1 LNKTAT
7 SGRGFPKKNTLGV
20 DMPSRDE
27 ILESLGYPLDRVP
40 LPGATYKTVLVEGLV
55 AYVSGCLPNDGG
67 RNLVSAGKV
76 PSVVSLEDAKKAAAL
91 CAANILRLVRQKTG
105 SLDRIS
111 RILKLVGFVNSDVTF
126 TDQSQVVNGASQLM
140 IDVLGEAGWH
150 ARSAVGV
157 AQLPLGASVEVE
169 AIVQLK

>member
-1 LNKTAT
+1 MA
-7 SGRGFPKKNTLGV
+7 
-20 DMPSRDE
+20 SREE
-27 ILESLGYPLDRVP
+27 ILESLGYPLDKVP

-67 RNLVSAGKV
+67 RNLVSVGKV
-76 PSVVSLEDAKKAAAL
+76 PSVISLENAKKAAAL
-91 CAANILRLVRQKTG
+91 CAANILRLVRQETG

-111 RILKLVGFVNSDVTF
+111 RILKLVGFVNSDVSF
-126 TDQSQVVNGASQLM
+126 TDQSQVINGASQLM

-169 AIVQLK
+169 AILQLK

>member
-1 LNKTAT
+1 
-7 SGRGFPKKNTLGV
+7 
-20 DMPSRDE
+20 MPSREE
-27 ILESLGYPLDRVP
+27 ILQSLGYPLDRLP
-40 LPGATYKTVLVEGLV
+40 LPGATYKTVVIEGSV

-67 RNLVSAGKV
+67 RNLVSIGKV

-91 CAANILRLVRQKTG
+91 SAANILRLIQQETG

-111 RILKLVGFVNSDVTF
+111 RILKLVGFVNSDTNF
-126 TDQSQVVNGASQLM
+126 TDQSQVINGASQLM